1 LNNLSAG
8 DIRRTIV
15 AYEPVWAIGT
25 GKTATPGQAEEVHDF
40 IRRFMEQTCGR
51 ECAVGIRILYGGSVT
66 AENAASLMAQ
76 KNIDG
81 VLVGGASLE
90 PESFCS
96 IINY

>member
-1 LNNLSAG
+1 
-8 DIRRTIV
+8 
-15 AYEPVWAIGT
+15 
-25 GKTATPGQAEEVHDF
+25 
-40 IRRFMEQTCGR
+40 MEQTCGR